1 MGPNTHNTYYSGIP
15 EGLLAQKEVIWEKA
29 AKSLH
34 GGMRRQSQR
43 DRDSN
48 SKIAIARRDPWDP
61 AFIKFFLSLFLQAMH

>member
-34 GGMRRQSQR
+34 GGMRRETESEGQR
-43 DRDSN
+43 
-48 SKIAIARRDPWDP
+48 
-61 AFIKFFLSLFLQAMH
+61 QQ